1 MRLFVNSVW
10 ACCIEVLA
18 TAGQPGAGNKDGLL
32 GFAILV
38 GSLAS
43 ALAPGL
49 RASAVAGAMCG
60 AEDEDGGHW
69 SSGHLL
75 GHEAAGCF
83 GIVAAVSV
91 GSGANGGGGGD
102 HKWLIC
108 ADWRH

>member
-49 RASAVAGAMCG
+49 RVSAVTGAMCG
-60 AEDEDGGHW
+60 QRMRMGATG
-69 SSGHLL
+69 LL
-75 GHEAAGCF
+75 VTYWAMRQR
-83 GIVAAVSV
+83 AVL
-91 GSGANGGGGGD
+91 G
-102 HKWLIC
+102 L
-108 ADWRH
+108 WRL